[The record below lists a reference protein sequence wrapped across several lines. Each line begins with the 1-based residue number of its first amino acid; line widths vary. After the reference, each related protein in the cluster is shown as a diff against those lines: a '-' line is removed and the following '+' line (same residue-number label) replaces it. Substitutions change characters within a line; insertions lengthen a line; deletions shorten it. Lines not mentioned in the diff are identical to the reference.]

1 MCTIADVAR
10 SVFRYYDDDTR
21 GWPVPLV
28 CSAAFCLAVEIK
40 RKKKSS
46 FWFFFLFFSGFPFVS
61 LSLAPVDFDSLFFFL
76 LLLVLFLVSTDGGR
90 VGVKLIWSLC
100 SLLSRIH
107 TCPQCTH
114 IARRGEQKYFS
125 WISMLCYK
133 Y

>member
-1 MCTIADVAR
+1 M
-10 SVFRYYDDDTR
+10 
-21 GWPVPLV
+21 PLV

-100 SLLSRIH
+100 SLLSH
-107 TCPQCTH
+107 TYMSTVH
-114 IARRGEQKYFS
+114 TYRHERRTKVF
-125 WISMLCYK
+125 LLDFDALL
-133 Y
+133 